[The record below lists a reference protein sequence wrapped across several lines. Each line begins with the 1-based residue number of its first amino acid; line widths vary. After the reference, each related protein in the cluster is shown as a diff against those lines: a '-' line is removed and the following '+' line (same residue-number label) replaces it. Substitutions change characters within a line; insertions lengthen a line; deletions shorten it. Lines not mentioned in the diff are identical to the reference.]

1 MFVAIRNI
9 LRADAWLAIS
19 PVFGAQAWAQKDDG
33 KLKPFLV
40 AYRGS
45 NAVATGG
52 LALTLVAL
60 QAALHM
66 KEQSSGP
73 IELQYSEI
81 PILVQILRRFCTV
94 QLIRICNVDL
104 STLA

>member
-1 MFVAIRNI
+1 MPINSESSNYQPKLKEMFVAIRNI
-9 LRADAWLAIS
+9 LRGDAWLAIS

-33 KLKPFLV
+33 KLKPFWIL
-40 AYRGS
+40 YRGS

-66 KEQSSGP
+66 TEQSSGP
-73 IELQYSEI
+73 IE
-81 PILVQILRRFCTV
+81 
-94 QLIRICNVDL
+94 
-104 STLA
+104 

>member
-9 LRADAWLAIS
+9 LRGDVWLAIS

-33 KLKPFLV
+33 KLKPFWIL
-40 AYRGS
+40 YRGS

-52 LALTLVAL
+52 LALTLVSL

-66 KEQSSGP
+66 KEQSSSP
-73 IELQYSEI
+73 IEQQYSEI
-81 PILVQILRRFCTV
+81 PIPVQIFRRFCTV
-94 QLIRICNVDL
+94 
-104 STLA
+104 

>member
-1 MFVAIRNI
+1 MAIRNI
-9 LRADAWLAIS
+9 LRGDAWLAIS
-19 PVFGAQAWAQKDDG
+19 IVFGAQAWAQKDDG
-33 KLKPFLV
+33 KLKPFFV

-73 IELQYSEI
+73 IELQYSEMPI
-81 PILVQILRRFCTV
+81 PVEILRRFCTV
-94 QLIRICNVDL
+94 HVIRICNVDL